1 MTKFC
6 VIINSVP
13 HKDQRY
19 DTCGDWHYAPAYWE
33 SMSEPNGLPSD
44 CIFINVSQLK
54 DRKEMIL
61 IAIHELIEAVLC
73 EAKGITQAQV
83 DEFDLSWE
91 HMNKVHQTDKEPGD
105 HHEAPYYH
113 AHQIASGI
121 ERILAAEL
129 GVDWSS
135 YEQHLQDLSK

>member
-1 MTKFC
+1 VTKFC

-19 DTCGDWHYAPAYWE
+19 DTCGDWYYAPAYWE

-54 DRKEMIL
+54 DRQEMIL

-73 EAKGITQAQV
+73 EAKGITQTQV
-83 DEFDLSWE
+83 DEFDKMFEGTLLSIAG
-91 HMNKVHQTDKEPGD
+91 NEPGD
-105 HHEAPYYH
+105 SVEAPYYKE
-113 AHQIASGI
+113 HQIATGI

-135 YEQHLQDLSK
+135 YEQHIKELSK